1 MLKTN
6 KEHFFFF
13 GGFFFIFAIIL
24 VFALWA
30 EILLAEDGAGDII
43 IYEKQSWVTLMRVS
57 ALFFNLFPFF
67 FGYWK
72 LEYFLFVIISVS

>member
-1 MLKTN
+1 M
-6 KEHFFFF
+6 
-13 GGFFFIFAIIL
+13 

-67 FGYWK
+67 FLAFWVLEIRILSICDYQCFLVKHMSEKFTRLGCSLK
-72 LEYFLFVIISVS
+72 L